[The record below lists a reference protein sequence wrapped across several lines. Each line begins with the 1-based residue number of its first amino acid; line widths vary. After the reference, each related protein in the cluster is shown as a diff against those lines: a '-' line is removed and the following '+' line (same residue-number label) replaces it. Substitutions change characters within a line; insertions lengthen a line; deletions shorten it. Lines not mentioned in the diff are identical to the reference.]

1 MAAAETTGLSSNSS
15 SHEDDVSLNCSTTN
29 EGLSVPCMSAAD
41 VEACIEMLNSHPG
54 PLLFTNGEIFRQSE
68 ILSWNELRLTR
79 EPVCLIKL
87 KGENKIKSCYGVY
100 LGNDYTLTAC
110 HTFEF
115 ARLYDAYVFFPTTD
129 FVLIYEAEL
138 PKEQHMFHDKDQC
151 LVKLLGQTDVLG
163 KGLLDR
169 ICAPGKNE
177 DLYFY
182 TFDSQGNRQVHTCK
196 DITHPSAMNEKS
208 QRNELLMSTAAVETT
223 GPSSNSS
230 SHEDDVSLNCSI
242 TNEGLSVPC
251 MSAAD
256 VEACIEM
263 LNSHPGPL
271 LFTNGEIF
279 RQSEILSWNELR
291 LTREPV
297 CLIKLKRENKI
308 KSCYGVYL
316 GNDYTLTACHTFEF
330 ARLYDAYVF
339 FPTTDFVL
347 IYEAELPKEQHMFH
361 DKDQCLVKLL
371 GQTDVLGKGL
381 LNRICAPGKN
391 EDLYFYTFDSQGNRQ
406 VHTCKDITHPSAM
419 NEKSQRNELLMS
431 TAGEALVVLNGKES

>member
-1 MAAAETTGLSSNSS
+1 MNMQQT
-15 SHEDDVSLNCSTTN
+15 
-29 EGLSVPCMSAAD
+29 
-41 VEACIEMLNSHPG
+41 
-54 PLLFTNGEIFRQSE
+54 
-68 ILSWNELRLTR
+68 
-79 EPVCLIKL
+79 
-87 KGENKIKSCYGVY
+87 
-100 LGNDYTLTAC
+100 
-110 HTFEF
+110 
-115 ARLYDAYVFFPTTD
+115 VF
-129 FVLIYEAEL
+129 V
-138 PKEQHMFHDKDQC
+138 
-151 LVKLLGQTDVLG
+151 
-163 KGLLDR
+163 
-169 ICAPGKNE
+169 
-177 DLYFY
+177 
-182 TFDSQGNRQVHTCK
+182 
-196 DITHPSAMNEKS
+196 
-208 QRNELLMSTAAVETT
+208 AVETT

-431 TAGEALVVLNGKES
+431 TAGQPGESGNPVFSLRSKRCVGIYRGITKSKKGCASKIDSKQLLEHTTLLNANPSCLNMLYSIYSILKTGFFCWRALNNQTSADDSE